1 MSKEITYKEVWDNL
15 SKIDCS
21 DKVEKKG
28 KLSYLSW
35 AWAWGI
41 LQEHYPQAQ
50 YIFYQGEGDVPY
62 VRYPDGTG
70 EVRCRVSIDN
80 LTREMTLCVMDF
92 KNNAVKNP
100 NSSQVNNS
108 KMRCLTKCLAMFGLG
123 HYIYAGEDLPEDID
137 DDMPELDDESKEDK
151 EPVKKDKPITELK
164 NVVEEKSKPV
174 ETPTEDVEVDK
185 GYGTEAWAE
194 LFVKSF
200 LELAKLNKTK
210 DAMTSYYKTNTK
222 DLATLR
228 DSFPKIKADLD
239 SELKTIVSN
248 LKED

>member
-1 MSKEITYKEVWDNL
+1 MANKEITYKDVWDKL

-21 DKVEKKG
+21 DKIEKKMN
-28 KLSYLSW
+28 LSYLSW
-35 AWAWGI
+35 AWAWGV

-50 YIFYQGEGDVPY
+50 YLFYQGEDDVPY
-62 VRYPDGTG
+62 VKYPDGTA

-80 LTREMTLCVMDF
+80 LSREMTLCVMDF
-92 KNNAVKNP
+92 KNNAVQNP

-108 KMRCLTKCLAMFGLG
+108 KMRCLTKCLAMYGLG
-123 HYIYAGEDLPEDID
+123 HYIYAGEDVP
-137 DDMPELDDESKEDK
+137 KEDK
-151 EPVKKDKPITELK
+151 APVKKDKPITELK
-164 NVVEEKSKPV
+164 NVVEEKSKPKKV
-174 ETPTEDVEVDK
+174 ADTPTEDVEEDK
-185 GYGTEAWAE
+185 GYGTEEWAE

-200 LELAKLNKTK
+200 LELAKLSKTK
-210 DAMTSYYKTNTK
+210 DAMTSYYKNNTK

-228 DSFPKIKADLD
+228 DNFPNMKADLD

>member
-1 MSKEITYKEVWDNL
+1 MSKELTYKEVWDKL

-21 DKVEKKG
+21 DKIEKKG
-28 KLSYLSW
+28 KLTYLSW

-50 YIFYQGEGDVPY
+50 YLFYQGEDDVPY
-62 VRYPDGTG
+62 VKYPDGTG
-70 EVRCRVSIDN
+70 EVRCRISIDN

-123 HYIYAGEDLPEDID
+123 HYIYAGEDLPEDVEDDID
-137 DDMPELDDESKEDK
+137 NLDDETESKE
-151 EPVKKDKPITELK
+151 EPT
-164 NVVEEKSKPV
+164 PV
-174 ETPTEDVEVDK
+174 ETPTEDVEADK
-185 GYGTEAWAE
+185 GYGTEEWAE

-200 LELAKLNKTK
+200 LELSKLSKTK
-210 DAMTSYYKTNTK
+210 EAMTSYYKNNTK

-228 DSFPKIKADLD
+228 DNFPKMKADLD

>member
-21 DKVEKKG
+21 DKVEKKMN
-28 KLSYLSW
+28 LSYLSW
-35 AWAWGI
+35 AWAWGV

-50 YIFYQGEGDVPY
+50 YLFYQGEDDVPY
-62 VRYPDGTG
+62 VKYPDGTA

-80 LTREMTLCVMDF
+80 LSREMTLCVMDF
-92 KNNAVKNP
+92 KNNAVQNP

-108 KMRCLTKCLAMFGLG
+108 KMRCLTKCLAMYGLG
-123 HYIYAGEDLPEDID
+123 HYIYAGEDVPV
-137 DDMPELDDESKEDK
+137 EDK
-151 EPVKKDKPITELK
+151 ESVNKDKPITELK

-174 ETPTEDVEVDK
+174 ETPTEDVEEDK
-185 GYGTEAWAE
+185 GYGTEEWAE

-200 LELAKLNKTK
+200 LELAKLSKTK
-210 DAMTSYYKTNTK
+210 DAMTSYYKNNTK

-228 DSFPKIKADLD
+228 DNFPNMKADLD

>member
-1 MSKEITYKEVWDNL
+1 MSDKELTYKEVWDKL

-21 DKVEKKG
+21 DKIEKKG
-28 KLSYLSW
+28 KLTYLSW

-50 YIFYQGEGDVPY
+50 YLFYQGEDDVPY
-62 VRYPDGTG
+62 VKYPEGSG
-70 EVRCRVSIDN
+70 EVRCRISIDN

-123 HYIYAGEDLPEDID
+123 HYIYAGEDLPEDVEDDID
-137 DDMPELDDESKEDK
+137 NLDDETESKK
-151 EPVKKDKPITELK
+151 EPT
-164 NVVEEKSKPV
+164 PV
-174 ETPTEDVEVDK
+174 ETPTEDVEADK
-185 GYGTEAWAE
+185 GYGTEEWAE

-200 LELAKLNKTK
+200 LELSKLSKTK
-210 DAMTSYYKTNTK
+210 EAMTSYYKNNTK

-228 DSFPKIKADLD
+228 DNFPKMKADLD

>member
-1 MSKEITYKEVWDNL
+1 M
-15 SKIDCS
+15 
-21 DKVEKKG
+21 
-28 KLSYLSW
+28 
-35 AWAWGI
+35 
-41 LQEHYPQAQ
+41 
-50 YIFYQGEGDVPY
+50 PY

-70 EVRCRVSIDN
+70 EVRCRISIDN

-123 HYIYAGEDLPEDID
+123 HYIYAGEDLPEDVEDEI
-137 DDMPELDDESKEDK
+137 ENLDDETESKE
-151 EPVKKDKPITELK
+151 EPT
-164 NVVEEKSKPV
+164 PV

-200 LELAKLNKTK
+200 LELAKLSKTK
-210 DAMTSYYKTNTK
+210 DAMTSYYKNNTK

-228 DSFPKIKADLD
+228 DNFPKMKADLD

>member
-1 MSKEITYKEVWDNL
+1 MSKELTYKEVWDNL

-21 DKVEKKG
+21 DKIEKKMN
-28 KLSYLSW
+28 LSYLSW
-35 AWAWGI
+35 AWAWGV

-50 YIFYQGEGDVPY
+50 YLFYQGEGDVPY
-62 VRYPDGTG
+62 VKYPDGTG
-70 EVRCRVSIDN
+70 EVRCRISIDN

-123 HYIYAGEDLPEDID
+123 HYIYAGEDLPEDVEDDID
-137 DDMPELDDESKEDK
+137 NLDDETESKK
-151 EPVKKDKPITELK
+151 EPT
-164 NVVEEKSKPV
+164 PV
-174 ETPTEDVEVDK
+174 ETPTEDVEADK
-185 GYGTEAWAE
+185 GYGTEEWAE

-200 LELAKLNKTK
+200 LELSKLSKTK
-210 DAMTSYYKTNTK
+210 EAMTSYYKNNTK

-228 DSFPKIKADLD
+228 DNFPKMKADLD

>member
-1 MSKEITYKEVWDNL
+1 MSDKELTYKEVWDKL

-21 DKVEKKG
+21 DKIEKKG
-28 KLSYLSW
+28 KLTYLSW

-50 YIFYQGEGDVPY
+50 YLFYQGEDDVPY

-123 HYIYAGEDLPEDID
+123 HYIYAGEDLPEDVEDDID
-137 DDMPELDDESKEDK
+137 NLDDETESKK
-151 EPVKKDKPITELK
+151 EPT
-164 NVVEEKSKPV
+164 PV
-174 ETPTEDVEVDK
+174 ETPTEDVEADK
-185 GYGTEAWAE
+185 GYGTEEWAE

-200 LELAKLNKTK
+200 LELSKLSKTK
-210 DAMTSYYKTNTK
+210 EAMTSYYKNNTK

-228 DSFPKIKADLD
+228 DNFPKMKADLD

>member
-1 MSKEITYKEVWDNL
+1 MSDKELTYKEVWDKL

-21 DKVEKKG
+21 DKIEKKG
-28 KLSYLSW
+28 KLTYLSW

-41 LQEHYPQAQ
+41 LQEQYPQAQ
-50 YIFYQGEGDVPY
+50 YLFYQGEDDVPY
-62 VRYPDGTG
+62 VKYPDGTG
-70 EVRCRVSIDN
+70 EVRCRISIDN

-123 HYIYAGEDLPEDID
+123 HYIYAGEDLPEDVEDDID
-137 DDMPELDDESKEDK
+137 NLDDETESKK
-151 EPVKKDKPITELK
+151 EPT
-164 NVVEEKSKPV
+164 PV
-174 ETPTEDVEVDK
+174 ETPTEDVEADK
-185 GYGTEAWAE
+185 GYGTEEWAE

-200 LELAKLNKTK
+200 LELSKLSKTK
-210 DAMTSYYKTNTK
+210 EAMTSYYKNNTK

-228 DSFPKIKADLD
+228 DNFPKMKADLD

>member
-1 MSKEITYKEVWDNL
+1 MADNKELTYKEVWDNL

-21 DKVEKKG
+21 DKIEKKM

-35 AWAWGI
+35 AWAWGV

-50 YIFYQGEGDVPY
+50 YLFYQGEDDVPY
-62 VRYPDGTG
+62 VKYPDGTA

-80 LTREMTLCVMDF
+80 LSREMTLCVMDF
-92 KNNAVKNP
+92 KNNAVQNP

-108 KMRCLTKCLAMFGLG
+108 KMRCLTKCLAMYGLG
-123 HYIYAGEDLPEDID
+123 HYIYAGEDVPV
-137 DDMPELDDESKEDK
+137 EDK
-151 EPVKKDKPITELK
+151 EPVNKDKPITELK

-174 ETPTEDVEVDK
+174 ETPTEDVEEDK
-185 GYGTEAWAE
+185 GYGTEEWAE

-200 LELAKLNKTK
+200 LELAKLSKTK
-210 DAMTSYYKTNTK
+210 DAMTSYYKNNTK

-228 DSFPKIKADLD
+228 DNFPKMKTDLD

>member
-21 DKVEKKG
+21 DKIEKKMN
-28 KLSYLSW
+28 LSYLSW
-35 AWAWGI
+35 AWAWGV

-50 YIFYQGEGDVPY
+50 YLFYQGEGDVPY
-62 VRYPDGTG
+62 VQYPDGTA

-80 LTREMTLCVMDF
+80 LNREMTLSVMDY
-92 KNNAVKNP
+92 KNNAVQNP
-100 NSSQVNNS
+100 NSRQVNDT
-108 KMRCLTKCLAMFGLG
+108 KMRCLVKCLAMYGLG
-123 HYIYAGEDLPEDID
+123 HYIYAGEDVP
-137 DDMPELDDESKEDK
+137 SADK
-151 EPVKKDKPITELK
+151 EPVKKEKPVK
-164 NVVEEKSKPV
+164 EEPTPV
-174 ETPTEDVEVDK
+174 ETPTEDVEADK
-185 GYGTEAWAE
+185 GYGTEEWAE

-200 LELAKLNKTK
+200 LDLAKLSKTK
-210 DAMTSYYKTNTK
+210 DAMTSYYKNNTK

-228 DSFPKIKADLD
+228 DNFPKMKTDLD

>member
-1 MSKEITYKEVWDNL
+1 MSDKELTYKEVWDKL

-21 DKVEKKG
+21 DKIEKKG
-28 KLSYLSW
+28 KLTYLSW

-50 YIFYQGEGDVPY
+50 YLFYQGEDDVPY
-62 VRYPDGTG
+62 VKYPDGTG
-70 EVRCRVSIDN
+70 EVRCRISIDN

-123 HYIYAGEDLPEDID
+123 HYIYAGEDLPEDIED
-137 DDMPELDDESKEDK
+137 EIENLDDETESKE
-151 EPVKKDKPITELK
+151 EPT
-164 NVVEEKSKPV
+164 PV
-174 ETPTEDVEVDK
+174 ETPTEDGGADK
-185 GYGTEAWAE
+185 GYGTEAWAN

-200 LELAKLNKTK
+200 LELAKLSKTK
-210 DAMTSYYKTNTK
+210 DAMTSYYKNNTK

-228 DSFPKIKADLD
+228 DNFPKMKADLD

>member
-1 MSKEITYKEVWDNL
+1 MSDKELTYKEVWDKL

-21 DKVEKKG
+21 EKIEKKG
-28 KLSYLSW
+28 KLTYLSW

-50 YIFYQGEGDVPY
+50 YLFYQGEDDVPY
-62 VRYPDGTG
+62 VKYPDGTG
-70 EVRCRVSIDN
+70 EVRCRISIDN

-123 HYIYAGEDLPEDID
+123 HYIYAGEDLPEDVEDDID
-137 DDMPELDDESKEDK
+137 NLDDETESKK
-151 EPVKKDKPITELK
+151 EPT
-164 NVVEEKSKPV
+164 PV
-174 ETPTEDVEVDK
+174 ETPTEDVEADK
-185 GYGTEAWAE
+185 GYGTEEWAE

-200 LELAKLNKTK
+200 LELSKLSKTK
-210 DAMTSYYKTNTK
+210 EAMTSYYKNNTK

-228 DSFPKIKADLD
+228 DNFPKMKADLD

>member
-1 MSKEITYKEVWDNL
+1 MSDELTYKEVWDKL

-35 AWAWGI
+35 AWAWGV

-50 YIFYQGEGDVPY
+50 YLFYQGEDDVPY
-62 VRYPDGTG
+62 VKYPDGTA

-80 LTREMTLCVMDF
+80 LSREMTLCVMDF
-92 KNNAVKNP
+92 KNNAVQNP

-108 KMRCLTKCLAMFGLG
+108 KMRCLTKCLAMYGLG
-123 HYIYAGEDLPEDID
+123 HYIYAGEDVPV
-137 DDMPELDDESKEDK
+137 EDK
-151 EPVKKDKPITELK
+151 ESVNKDKPITELK

-174 ETPTEDVEVDK
+174 ETPTEDVEEDK
-185 GYGTEAWAE
+185 GYGTEEWAE

-200 LELAKLNKTK
+200 LELAKLSKTK
-210 DAMTSYYKTNTK
+210 DAMTSYYKNNTK

-228 DSFPKIKADLD
+228 DNYPNMKADLD

>member
-1 MSKEITYKEVWDNL
+1 MADNKELTYKEVWDNL

-21 DKVEKKG
+21 DKIEKKMN
-28 KLSYLSW
+28 LSYLSW
-35 AWAWGI
+35 AWAWGV

-50 YIFYQGEGDVPY
+50 YLFYQGESDVPY
-62 VRYPDGTG
+62 VQYPDGTA

-80 LTREMTLCVMDF
+80 LTREMTLSVMDY
-92 KNNAVKNP
+92 KNNAVQNP
-100 NSSQVNNS
+100 NSRQVNDT
-108 KMRCLTKCLAMFGLG
+108 KMRCLVKCLAMYGLG
-123 HYIYAGEDLPEDID
+123 HYIYAGEDVP
-137 DDMPELDDESKEDK
+137 SADK
-151 EPVKKDKPITELK
+151 EPVKKEKPVK
-164 NVVEEKSKPV
+164 EEPTPV
-174 ETPTEDVEVDK
+174 ETPTEDVEADK

-200 LELAKLNKTK
+200 LDLAKLSKTK
-210 DAMTSYYKTNTK
+210 DAMTSYYKNNTK

-228 DSFPKIKADLD
+228 DNFPNMKADLD